1 MSKRTTKP
9 TYRTGKMTIKSRVVD
24 SGDGWQIIAETI
36 PHYGTDYI
44 VFVSGER
51 VAGATNLFDAQRRR
65 EEYTYELLKRAA

>member
-1 MSKRTTKP
+1 MKQQRVKP
-9 TYRTGKMTIKSRVVD
+9 TYRTGKMKITSRVVD

-44 VFVSGER
+44 VIVGGER